1 MLTTR
6 GDETMLVGAFSIIE
20 DMPELELVVSKLR
33 DLLSVDHLVYHS
45 SKFGASPSADPF
57 IRLTY
62 PAEWI
67 KRYLQMG
74 YSDIDPVL
82 REGFQRML
90 PFRWSDL
97 TIRNAAEASFF
108 ADAASHGVGPNGFS
122 IPVVR

>member
-67 KRYLQMG
+67 KRYLQNG
-74 YSDIDPVL
+74 LQRYRSGVARGLSAHAPVQME
-82 REGFQRML
+82 RPNDSKCCRSVV
-90 PFRWSDL
+90 FRRCGLARCWPQWLLD
-97 TIRNAAEASFF
+97 T
-108 ADAASHGVGPNGFS
+108 GC
-122 IPVVR
+122 